1 MQSTIGVGFLGAG
14 PVTQAIHLP
23 TLARLGHEFTI
34 RHVSDVDPAVAE
46 SVATRVG
53 AAHSTSLEVLLD
65 DPAVEVVAIC
75 SPHTFHAEQVI
86 AACRAGKKAVLV
98 EKPLA
103 MSSTEADA
111 IAAVSA
117 ETGVPIVVGAMHT
130 FDPGWRA
137 AVAHWGDLPATS
149 HSIRSSIVLPPNPR
163 FEDVATEVL
172 GRQPFPAPDW
182 SDVEVLAAMIQGGVM
197 GLAVH
202 DLPLV
207 RSLLPRYDDLRVV
220 SAAVLAPFG
229 YRILAVAGGKSI
241 ELHAVMSA
249 TWQPNWVLEAYADDQ
264 VLHTEFTPS
273 YVHAGSA
280 VSTLTAAESARV
292 FGPDAFNGYEGEWL
306 ELAGIVR
313 GELAPPDTGELVDD
327 LRFALALA
335 DAAAEAVRS
344 THNTEAAA

>member
-53 AAHSTSLEVLLD
+53 ATHSSSLDALLD

-86 AACRAGKKAVLV
+86 AACRAGKSAVLC

-117 ETGVPIVVGAMHT
+117 ETGVPIVVGAMHV

-137 AVAHWGDLPATS
+137 AVAQWGELPATS

-172 GRQPFPAPDW
+172 GRQPFPTPDR
-182 SDVEVLAAMIQGGVM
+182 SDVEVLAAMIHAGVM

-249 TWQPNWVLEAYADDQ
+249 TWQPNWVLEAYAND
-264 VLHTEFTPS
+264 VALRTEFTPS

-280 VSTLTAAESARV
+280 VSTLTTAESARV
-292 FGPDAFNGYEGEWL
+292 FGPESFNGYESEWL

-313 GELAPPDTGELVDD
+313 GQIAPPDPGELVDD
-327 LRFALALA
+327 LRFTLALA

>member
-34 RHVSDVDPAVAE
+34 RHVSDVDAAVAE
-46 SVATRVG
+46 SVATRVS
-53 AAHSTSLEVLLD
+53 ATHSTSLDALLE

-86 AACRAGKKAVLV
+86 AACRAGKLAVLC

-117 ETGVPIVVGAMHT
+117 ETGVPIVVGAMHV

-137 AVAHWGDLPATS
+137 AVAHWGELPATS

-172 GRQPFPAPDW
+172 GRQPFPTPDR
-182 SDVEVLAAMIQGGVM
+182 SDVEVLAAIIHAGVM

-207 RSLLPRYDDLRVV
+207 RSFLPRYDDLRVV

-249 TWQPNWVLEAYADDQ
+249 TWQPNWVLEAYADDAA
-264 VLHTEFTPS
+264 LHTEFTPS
-273 YVHAGSA
+273 YVHAGSGI
-280 VSTLTAAESARV
+280 STLTTAESARV
-292 FGPDAFNGYEGEWL
+292 FGPEAFNGYEGEWL

-313 GELAPPDTGELVDD
+313 GEIAPPDPSDLVDD

-344 THNTEAAA
+344 THNTKAAA